1 MQIETDNYYSKTIE
15 TTFQVNN
22 KANPN
27 LYNFNIPSKTFEDE
41 PFTIPFPPTS
51 NNMEGL
57 FTYSSSNESVATIYG
72 NTITIVGAGET
83 IITAT
88 QEETINYN
96 SEQITTS
103 FTVNKASPNRNNFVI
118 RSEPFELVPF
128 TIPFPPTSNNMEGLF
143 TYSSSNES
151 VATIYGNTIT
161 IVDAGETIIAATQ
174 QETSNYN
181 LETIVTLFEV
191 NESTE
196 TSPTVIES
204 DLEYFLNSTATYGN
218 IINSIIIETELLTS
232 SYKII
237 FSNNK
242 NNKIIKII
250 R

>member
-41 PFTIPFPPTS
+41 
-51 NNMEGL
+51 
-57 FTYSSSNESVATIYG
+57 
-72 NTITIVGAGET
+72 
-83 IITAT
+83 
-88 QEETINYN
+88 
-96 SEQITTS
+96 
-103 FTVNKASPNRNNFVI
+103 
-118 RSEPFELVPF
+118 PF